1 MDSERADYIV
11 SVFDEFLYDFNRD
24 ELSFDKDNPLY
35 FIIEPEYIYDGSK
48 LVIIVRE

>member
-1 MDSERADYIV
+1 MNNERADYIV

-48 LVIIVRE
+48 LVIIIRE